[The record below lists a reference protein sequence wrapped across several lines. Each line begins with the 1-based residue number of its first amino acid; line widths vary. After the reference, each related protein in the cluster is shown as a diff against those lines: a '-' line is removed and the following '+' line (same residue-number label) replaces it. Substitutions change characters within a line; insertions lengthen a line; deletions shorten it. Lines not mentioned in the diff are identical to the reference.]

1 MEVNM
6 NKEIKTSQKV
16 KATLRS
22 VLTNTGTLMI
32 IVGACTA
39 VIAIILNW
47 EKVMDELG
55 RLVKILMP
63 FIFGVVLSF
72 LINPLVNSIN
82 GFLDNIVFKG
92 RNSKWCKY
100 TSVGISYIALLGA
113 VTIVIVY
120 IVPQVS
126 ESLKELTKSLGKGYG
141 YLVNNTEEI
150 QNRYPFLPMQDISEL
165 LKRVMPENIFGYGTD
180 IAKVVFPY
188 LYNISASFIAGLI
201 NIIFAIVISCY
212 IILDKDKI
220 KKEIRRMI
228 YIFTSK
234 NSAPVI
240 WNTFCECNRIFNG
253 FLYGKSIDSIIIG
266 VLSLIVMS
274 IINLPYAL
282 LLSLIVGITNMIP
295 YFGPFI
301 GAVPGVIIYLVI
313 EPKYAIIYVIM
324 ILVLQQ
330 FDGLYLGPKI
340 LGDLTGIKPLWVI
353 FGITVGG
360 AYFGVLGMFLGVPTV
375 AALMHIFKVIMEMKI
390 KKRMIREREE
400 IKKKKEMGRH
410 EIK

>member
-1 MEVNM
+1 M
-6 NKEIKTSQKV
+6 NKEMKTNQKV
-16 KATLRS
+16 KETLRS
-22 VLTNTGTLMI
+22 VLTNTGTLML
-32 IVGACTA
+32 IVASCTA

-47 EKVMDELG
+47 EKVMEELG
-55 RLVKILMP
+55 RLVSVLMP

-72 LINPLVNSIN
+72 LINPLVNSVN
-82 GFLDNIVFKG
+82 RLLDDLAFKG
-92 RNSKWCKY
+92 RNNKWCKY
-100 TSVGISYIALLGA
+100 TSVGISYIVLLGA
-113 VTIVIVY
+113 ITIVIVY

-141 YLVNNTEEI
+141 YIVNNTEEI
-150 QNRYPFLPMQDISEL
+150 QEKYPFLPMQDISEL
-165 LKRVMPENIFGYGTD
+165 LKQVLPENLFGYGMD

-188 LYNISASFIAGLI
+188 LYNISASFITGLV

-228 YIFTSK
+228 YIFTNK

-240 WNTFCECNRIFNG
+240 WDTFCECNRIFNG

-274 IINLPYAL
+274 VINLPYAL
-282 LLSLIVGITNMIP
+282 LLSLIVGVTNMIP

-313 EPKYAIIYVIM
+313 EPKFAIIYVIM

-375 AALMHIFKVIMEMKI
+375 AALMHILNVIMEAKI
-390 KKRMIREREE
+390 KKRMMQEQE
-400 IKKKKEMGRH
+400 KGQK
-410 EIK
+410 

>member
-1 MEVNM
+1 MKTFCKKGDCM
-6 NKEIKTSQKV
+6 NKEMKTNQKV
-16 KATLRS
+16 KETLRS
-22 VLTNTGTLMI
+22 VLTNTGTLML
-32 IVGACTA
+32 IVASCTA

-47 EKVMDELG
+47 EKVMEELG
-55 RLVKILMP
+55 RLVSVLMP

-72 LINPLVNSIN
+72 LINPLVNSVN
-82 GFLDNIVFKG
+82 HFLDDLAFKG

-100 TSVGISYIALLGA
+100 TSVGISYIVLLGA
-113 VTIVIVY
+113 ITIVIVY

-141 YLVNNTEEI
+141 YIVNNTEEI
-150 QNRYPFLPMQDISEL
+150 QEKYPFLPMQDISEL
-165 LKRVMPENIFGYGTD
+165 LKQVVPENLFGYGTD

-188 LYNISASFIAGLI
+188 LYNISASFITGLV

-228 YIFTSK
+228 YIFTNK

-240 WNTFCECNRIFNG
+240 CDTFCECNRIFNG

-274 IINLPYAL
+274 VINLPYAL
-282 LLSLIVGITNMIP
+282 LLSLIVGVTNMIP

-313 EPKYAIIYVIM
+313 EPKFAIIYVIM

-375 AALMHIFKVIMEMKI
+375 AALMHILNVIMEAKI
-390 KKRMIREREE
+390 KKRMMQEQE
-400 IKKKKEMGRH
+400 KGQK
-410 EIK
+410 